1 MNKYNRFQP
10 AIKKVM
16 NSRLPPAEKQKK
28 LNDLQ
33 TAIQKF
39 FADNRATADKFTT
52 QIDTAAAKLDV
63 MQFIVKCPLIIQ
75 DYSFAQAI
83 PATTLMN
90 VPNQYCTDLNKAF
103 TTFQNVIDAQ
113 RAKITAWFVCAC

>member
-1 MNKYNRFQP
+1 MLTIMNKYNRFQP

-16 NSRLPPAEKQKK
+16 NSRLPPADKQKK

-39 FADNRATADKFTT
+39 FTDNRATADKYTK
-52 QIDTAAAKLDV
+52 QIDTDAANLDV
-63 MQFIVKCPLIIQ
+63 MQFIVKCPQIIQ

-83 PATTLMN
+83 NATALMD
-90 VPNQYCTDLNKAF
+90 VPSKYCTELNKAF

-113 RAKITAWFVCAC
+113 RTKIAV